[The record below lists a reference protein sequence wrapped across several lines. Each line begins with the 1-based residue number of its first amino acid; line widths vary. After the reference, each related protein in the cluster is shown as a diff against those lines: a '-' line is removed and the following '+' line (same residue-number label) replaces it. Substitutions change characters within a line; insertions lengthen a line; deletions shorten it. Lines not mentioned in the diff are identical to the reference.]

1 MSKAEHGGPNW
12 KYTKTRL
19 LKKNFKIKISKR
31 KKKMLTY
38 IYYDKV
44 ITVYDPDD
52 IDFNKTC

>member
-19 LKKNFKIKISKR
+19 LKKFQKKNANKQNFN
-31 KKKMLTY
+31 

-44 ITVYDPDD
+44 KYVYDPDD
-52 IDFNKTC
+52 IDFNRTC

>member
-1 MSKAEHGGPNW
+1 MSKAVHGSPNW

-19 LKKNFKIKISKR
+19 LKKLQ
-31 KKKMLTY
+31 KKKI

-52 IDFNKTC
+52 IDFNRTC